1 MNDLMKPDF
10 SIAVVDDDES
20 VRESLESLLKSLGF
34 HVSTFESAEAFLVAG
49 ELRAAGCVILDVRL
63 GSMSGLDLHRT
74 MLTMDGT
81 PPVVFITA
89 HGNEVLRQK
98 VMADGAI
105 DCLFKP
111 FSEEK
116 LIAAVE
122 KAAAAWEV
130 SREIAPR

>member
-1 MNDLMKPDF
+1 M
-10 SIAVVDDDES
+10 
-20 VRESLESLLKSLGF
+20 
-34 HVSTFESAEAFLVAG
+34 
-49 ELRAAGCVILDVRL
+49 AGCVILDVRL

-74 MLTMDGT
+74 MVTMDGT